1 MADGLMGQA
10 PASSAPGTL
19 GLGSSTAQPGV
30 SYDGQNA
37 QVQQQRSLES
47 AIATAGVKR
56 GANWFYWIAGL
67 SLVNTAVALGG
78 GRFHFVL
85 GLGITEITDAFQAPQ
100 ARMVGYGI
108 DLLVLA
114 FFVMCGY
121 FAGKLKKWAFVMGM
135 AFYLLDGGI
144 MLIAQDW
151 LGLAFHAYALFC
163 IWKGFQ
169 LVNAASSTSQVA
181 VLSGK

>member
-1 MADGLMGQA
+1 MANGLMGETPTA
-10 PASSAPGTL
+10 PTAL
-19 GLGSSTAQPGV
+19 GLGTTAQPGV

-37 QVQQQRSLES
+37 QVQQARSLQS
-47 AIATAGVKR
+47 VVAMAGAKR
-56 GANWFYWIAGL
+56 GANWFFWIAGL
-67 SLVNTAVALGG
+67 SLVNTAIALSGG
-78 GRFHFVL
+78 QWHFVL

-100 ARMVGYGI
+100 ARIFGFGI
-108 DLLVLA
+108 DLLVLG
-114 FFVMCGY
+114 FFAMCGF

-144 MLIAQDW
+144 MLLAKDW

-169 LVNAASSTSQVA
+169 LVDAASSNNQVA
-181 VLSGK
+181 VLSGN